1 MPASSILPVAYHNN
15 KLYFLMGKENPME
28 DSAKG
33 FSDFGGRIEAGQTP
47 FQSAIRE
54 CSEELSGFLG
64 SPQDIRSHIKR
75 HGGVF
80 KMKYVYPEDPT
91 RTYLVHMVHIDY
103 DPMLP
108 VYYNHNHT
116 FLWKRMDKQMLN
128 DSKLFEKI
136 QIEWICE
143 HDLDKYMDKY
153 RPFYR
158 EIVKQLQTNMTPI
171 RSFIKKCHHKCKT
184 RSNRKGSGTRKL
196 VGGR

>member
-1 MPASSILPVAYHNN
+1 MPASSILPVALYKNQ
-15 KLYFLMGKENPME
+15 LYFLMGKENPME

-33 FSDFGGRIEAGQTP
+33 FSDFGGGIEPGQTELS
-47 FQSAIRE
+47 SALRE

-64 SPQDIRSHIKR
+64 SPTQIRSHIKR

-80 KMKYVYPEDPT
+80 AIPYVYPEDPS
-91 RTYLVHMVHIDY
+91 RTYKVHITHMDY

-108 VYYNHNHT
+108 VYYNNNHM
-116 FLWKRMDKQMLN
+116 FLWNRMNKKMLN

-143 HDLDKYMDKY
+143 CDLDKYMHKY

-158 EIVKQLQTNMTPI
+158 DIVKKIQTQLPLV
-171 RSFIKKCHHKCKT
+171 RSFIKKCHRKCNT
-184 RSNRKGSGTRKL
+184 RSNRKTGTRKIF
-196 VGGR
+196 GGR

>member
-1 MPASSILPVAYHNN
+1 MPASSILPVAYYKN

-33 FSDFGGRIEAGQTP
+33 FSDFGGSIDAGETALH
-47 FQSAIRE
+47 SAIRE
-54 CSEELSGFLG
+54 CSEELTGFLG
-64 SPQDIRSHIKR
+64 EPRDIRSHIKR
-75 HGGVF
+75 NGGVF
-80 KMKYVYPEDPT
+80 KLLYTYPEDPT
-91 RTYLVHMVHIDY
+91 RTYLVHIVHMEY

-108 VYYNHNHT
+108 VYYNQNHA
-116 FLWKRMDKQMLN
+116 FLWKRMNKKMLN

-143 HDLDKYMDKY
+143 CDLDKYMPKY

-158 EIVKQLQTNMTPI
+158 EIVKQIHTQIPKI
-171 RSFIKKCHHKCKT
+171 REFIRKNHRKCNT
-184 RSNRKGSGTRKL
+184 RSLRNPRGTRKL